1 MRTIDYLEGLV
12 AQALLPVRCVYA
24 QGIQHQ
30 RDPLRLHDAFPFD
43 LEATKEAR
51 EENEPDESN

>member
-1 MRTIDYLEGLV
+1 MQAIDYFEGLV
-12 AQALLPVRCVYA
+12 AQALLPVRCVYT

-30 RDPLRLHDAFPFD
+30 RDLETSRRVPFD